1 MRVAE
6 SPLTHAS
13 QRFIQIM
20 ASKVTGRSLLAF
32 WRARGAKFARLA
44 VELAALVL
52 VVFVASESWAAVAGQ
67 VSFTVGEEY
76 NDNIYFTRPKDGD
89 FITYFAPTFSL
100 LYAPTGQTV
109 PTLTADFTPI
119 GQVFALHNRET
130 NFADNLRFRTAYTY
144 NYSPRLVFQAAN
156 TLRRLGDT
164 RTGMTEGLVG
174 GWSQTEGGVPSPPT
188 FQDLGNFTTGGQQLT
203 NQLALGGRY
212 KYSDKVSF
220 TSNYTFDY
228 TSFID
233 QGGRDIWHSAGLRG
247 VYNWRQEHNLYAGYT
262 AEFIKSRN
270 GDDNVVHN
278 FDIGD
283 DYFSLLKMDLTP
295 TLTVLGS
302 AGFAVNTRSGGPGVS
317 SRVNLRATKL
327 WERASLSAGVNKGL
341 TPSFGVAGISDT
353 TSLSSNFNIRLTEFL
368 TGSAGLNYSFY
379 DTDNGNF
386 NTFQSSTGLQYQINS
401 WLGANLSYAYRRSD
415 SGSGAASSDLVT
427 KGKVNSSSVFLS
439 LTSRIDVWPTFGLSR
454 MPFRP

>member
-1 MRVAE
+1 MEHKEKFRRLSNFALPPGVKC
-6 SPLTHAS
+6 AS
-13 QRFIQIM
+13 RPVVM
-20 ASKVTGRSLLAF
+20 AI
-32 WRARGAKFARLA
+32 
-44 VELAALVL
+44 LVL
-52 VVFVASESWAAVAGQ
+52 SVFVASESWAAIAGQ

-89 FITYFAPTFSL
+89 FITHFAPTFSL
-100 LYAPTGQTV
+100 LYAPTGHTV

-119 GQVFALHNRET
+119 GQVFALHDRET

-144 NYSPRLVFQAAN
+144 NYSPRLLFQAAN
-156 TLRRLGDT
+156 TFRRLGDT
-164 RTGMTEGLVG
+164 RTSIGEGFVG
-174 GWSQTEGGVPSPPT
+174 GWLPIEGGVPPPPS
-188 FQDLGNFTTGGQQLT
+188 FQDLGNFTTGGKQLT

-212 KYSDKVSF
+212 KYSDKFSF

-278 FDIGD
+278 VDIGD

-302 AGFAVNTRSGGPGVS
+302 AGLAVNSRSGGPGVS
-317 SRVNLRATKL
+317 GRVNLRATKL

-353 TSLSSNFNIRLTEFL
+353 TSLSGNFNIRVTEFL
-368 TGSAGLNYSFY
+368 TGSAGVNYSFY
-379 DTDNGNF
+379 DTNNGNF
-386 NTFQSSTGLQYQINS
+386 TTFQSSTGLQYQINS
-401 WLGANLSYAYRRSD
+401 WLGASLWYAYRRSD
-415 SGSGAASSDLVT
+415 SSSAAASSDLVT
-427 KGKVNSSSVFLS
+427 KGQVNSSSVFLS

-454 MPFRP
+454 MPFKP